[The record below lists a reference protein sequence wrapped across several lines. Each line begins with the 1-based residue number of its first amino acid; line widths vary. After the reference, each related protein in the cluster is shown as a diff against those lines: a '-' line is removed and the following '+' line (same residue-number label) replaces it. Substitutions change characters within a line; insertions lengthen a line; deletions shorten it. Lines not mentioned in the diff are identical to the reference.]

1 MNLKRRNTSSTDA
14 VNHQR
19 SLWLNKDGALLIRK
33 AQEEERKKKEKEK
46 VQRAA
51 RKVQTAMRKELA
63 TEAAQSG
70 MQLVYEEPNEENY
83 PIICARTNYR
93 NYIAENDDATRWK
106 CCVLCT
112 HNQWFC
118 GNKLCQNDG
127 GNHIKKCVYNHK
139 IIEGF
144 GVL

>member
-93 NYIAENDDATRWK
+93 NYIAENDDATD
-106 CCVLCT
+106 
-112 HNQWFC
+112 
-118 GNKLCQNDG
+118 GNAASCA
-127 GNHIKKCVYNHK
+127 HIISGFVGINFAKMMGEITLKNVYTTTK
-139 IIEGF
+139 
-144 GVL
+144 